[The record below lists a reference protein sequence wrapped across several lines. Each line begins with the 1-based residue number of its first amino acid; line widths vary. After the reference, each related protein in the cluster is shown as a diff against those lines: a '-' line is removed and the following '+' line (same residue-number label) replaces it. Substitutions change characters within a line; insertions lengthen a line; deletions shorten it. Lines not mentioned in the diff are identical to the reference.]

1 MKADKKSKF
10 AALAQ
15 MANAKIILCHNC
27 SATLALY
34 VPTERMVKLRAQLN
48 DNRDAFHRIAE
59 DSGFRAWFR
68 SLDAYAIGTGK
79 IHSLQSAAHKKKISF
94 VDCSEGNVFKCPKC
108 GAGLS
113 LRECLQKEVLTD
125 RCGILLDDGTFFRE
139 MREAVEKV

>member
-1 MKADKKSKF
+1 MLPPINDRT
-10 AALAQ
+10 L
-15 MANAKIILCHNC
+15 ANAKIIQCHNC

-34 VPTERMVKLRAQLN
+34 VPTERMVKLRAQLK
-48 DNRDAFHRIAE
+48 DNHDAFHRIAG

-79 IHSLQSAAHKKKISF
+79 IHSLESAAHKKKILF

-113 LRECLQKEVLTD
+113 LRECLEKQILTD
-125 RCGILLDDGTFFRE
+125 HCGILLDDGTFFRE
-139 MREAVEKV
+139 LELAGEVH